1 MIAHFRPIRRQLRRG
16 KRSPFR
22 VLFTKDLKGLGSG
35 ADNRSVSTLAHTM
48 MTAARSADSGL
59 SGPGELD
66 RYPYGEANGADRVG
80 APVWDVADQDLGRMG
95 RRAAGS
101 RGRGLHGQLVQ
112 QLGQMIVSGDLG
124 ADRPLVPEEI
134 GQRFEVSRTVV
145 RESLRVLEAKGLV
158 SARPNVGTRVRP
170 VSDWNLL
177 DPDIIE
183 WRAFGP
189 QRDDQRRELNELRWT
204 IEPLAARLAAGHGRE
219 DVQQRLTDMIE
230 IMGHALGQGDPI
242 TFARAD
248 AEFHSLL
255 IQLAGNRMLEH
266 LSGIV
271 SAALQVSGGPSRA
284 ATVRT
289 RRPSPTTVG
298 SPTPLPRVTARARRP
313 PCGSCS
319 PSTPM
324 SNVWSPRPAS
334 TDAFHGDS
342 VIGASVQAPGVRCTA
357 RSGCAH
363 RLFLMCRRIAPD
375 PPGPGAIRRHMRGP

>member
-1 MIAHFRPIRRQLRRG
+1 
-16 KRSPFR
+16 
-22 VLFTKDLKGLGSG
+22 VLFTKDLKGVEEG
-35 ADNRSVSTLAHTM
+35 ADKGSVSTLAHTM
-48 MTAARSADSGL
+48 MTAARTADSGL
-59 SGPGELD
+59 AGPGELD
-66 RYPYGEANGADRVG
+66 RYPYAEAPVADRVAVPSWEG
-80 APVWDVADQDLGRMG
+80 ADQELGRVG
-95 RRAAGS
+95 RRSAG

-189 QRDDQRRELNELRWT
+189 QRDDQRRELTELRWT

-219 DVQQRLTDMIE
+219 DVQQRLGDMVE
-230 IMGHALGQGDPI
+230 IMGHAMAQGDAL
-242 TFARAD
+242 TFSRAD

-255 IQLAGNRMLEH
+255 IQVAGNRMLEH

-271 SAALQVSGGPSRA
+271 SAALQVSGGPVA
-284 ATVRT
+284 GCD
-289 RRPSPTTVG
+289 RP
-298 SPTPLPRVTARARRP
+298 
-313 PCGSCS
+313 
-319 PSTPM
+319 
-324 SNVWSPRPAS
+324 NDAS
-334 TDAFHGDS
+334 L
-342 VIGASVQAPGVRCTA
+342 
-357 RSGCAH
+357 AH
-363 RLFLMCRRIAPD
+363 HARIAD
-375 PPGPGAIRRHMRGP
+375 ALAAGDGTGAETAMRQLLMVHPEVERVVPAPREH

>member
-1 MIAHFRPIRRQLRRG
+1 M
-16 KRSPFR
+16 
-22 VLFTKDLKGLGSG
+22 
-35 ADNRSVSTLAHTM
+35 STLAHTM
-48 MTAARSADSGL
+48 MTTARSADPGVAS
-59 SGPGELD
+59 PGERD
-66 RYPYGEANGADRVG
+66 RRPYADGPTVDRPGPPAWDGGE
-80 APVWDVADQDLGRMG
+80 PELGRVS

-189 QRDDQRRELNELRWT
+189 QRDDQRRELGELRWT

-219 DVQQRLTDMIE
+219 DVQQRLSEMVQ
-230 IMGHALGQGDPI
+230 IMGHAAGQGDAL
-242 TFARAD
+242 TFSRAD
-248 AEFHSLL
+248 AEFHMLL
-255 IQLAGNRMLEH
+255 IQAAGNRMLDH

-271 SAALQVSGGPSRA
+271 SAALQVSGGPVTGCDRLNEATLSQHGLIVDALSVGDGA
-284 ATVRT
+284 AAESAMRQLLTVQPESDRVV
-289 RRPSPTTVG
+289 PA
-298 SPTPLPRVTARARRP
+298 PRE
-313 PCGSCS
+313 
-319 PSTPM
+319 
-324 SNVWSPRPAS
+324 
-334 TDAFHGDS
+334 H
-342 VIGASVQAPGVRCTA
+342 
-357 RSGCAH
+357 
-363 RLFLMCRRIAPD
+363 
-375 PPGPGAIRRHMRGP
+375 

>member
-1 MIAHFRPIRRQLRRG
+1 M
-16 KRSPFR
+16 
-22 VLFTKDLKGLGSG
+22 LFTKDLKGAQSV
-35 ADNRSVSTLAHTM
+35 ADKGCVSTLAHTM
-48 MTAARSADSGL
+48 MTAARPVDSGL

-66 RYPYGEANGADRVG
+66 RYPYGEAPGAERSGMPAWDGSDVEMGRV
-80 APVWDVADQDLGRMG
+80 G

-189 QRDDQRRELNELRWT
+189 QREDQRRELCELRWT

-219 DVQQRLTDMIE
+219 DVQQRLADMVE
-230 IMGHALGQGDPI
+230 IMGHALAQGDTL

-248 AEFHSLL
+248 TEFHTLL
-255 IQLAGNRMLEH
+255 LQLGGNRMLEH

-271 SAALQVSGGPSRA
+271 SSALQVSGGPATGCDRPTENSVGLHSRIVEA
-284 ATVRT
+284 LGSADSSGAESAMRQLLTVH
-289 RRPSPTTVG
+289 PEVEHVVPA
-298 SPTPLPRVTARARRP
+298 PRE
-313 PCGSCS
+313 
-319 PSTPM
+319 
-324 SNVWSPRPAS
+324 
-334 TDAFHGDS
+334 H
-342 VIGASVQAPGVRCTA
+342 
-357 RSGCAH
+357 
-363 RLFLMCRRIAPD
+363 
-375 PPGPGAIRRHMRGP
+375 

>member
-1 MIAHFRPIRRQLRRG
+1 M
-16 KRSPFR
+16 
-22 VLFTKDLKGLGSG
+22 
-35 ADNRSVSTLAHTM
+35 STLAHTM

-59 SGPGELD
+59 AGPGDLD
-66 RYPYGEANGADRVG
+66 RYSYADAPAAGRVG
-80 APVWDVADQDLGRMG
+80 ASAWDGSDPELGRVG

-189 QRDDQRRELNELRWT
+189 QRDDQRRELSELRWT

-219 DVQQRLTDMIE
+219 DVQQRLGDMVE
-230 IMGHALGQGDPI
+230 IMGHAMGQGDAL
-242 TFARAD
+242 TFSRAD

-271 SAALQVSGGPSRA
+271 SAALQVSGNPVTGCDRPNETSLAHHGRIVDALATGDA
-284 ATVRT
+284 AAAEAAMRQLLTVHPEVERVV
-289 RRPSPTTVG
+289 PA
-298 SPTPLPRVTARARRP
+298 PRE
-313 PCGSCS
+313 
-319 PSTPM
+319 
-324 SNVWSPRPAS
+324 
-334 TDAFHGDS
+334 H
-342 VIGASVQAPGVRCTA
+342 
-357 RSGCAH
+357 
-363 RLFLMCRRIAPD
+363 
-375 PPGPGAIRRHMRGP
+375 

>member
-1 MIAHFRPIRRQLRRG
+1 M
-16 KRSPFR
+16 
-22 VLFTKDLKGLGSG
+22 LFTKDLKGHGG
-35 ADNRSVSTLAHTM
+35 NADKGCVSTLAHTM
-48 MTAARSADSGL
+48 MTAARSVDSGL
-59 SGPGELD
+59 GAPGDLD
-66 RYPYGEANGADRVG
+66 RYPYAETPVAERVG
-80 APVWDVADQDLGRMG
+80 PPSWEGVETDLGRVG
-95 RRAAGS
+95 RRSAGS

-219 DVQQRLTDMIE
+219 DVQQRLSDMVE
-230 IMGHALGQGDPI
+230 IMGHAYAQGDGI
-242 TFARAD
+242 TFSRAD
-248 AEFHSLL
+248 TEFHSLL

-271 SAALQVSGGPSRA
+271 AAALQVSGGPV
-284 ATVRT
+284 TGCD
-289 RRPSPTTVG
+289 RPG
-298 SPTPLPRVTARARRP
+298 E
-313 PCGSCS
+313 SCL
-319 PSTPM
+319 THH
-324 SNVWSPRPAS
+324 A
-334 TDAFHGDS
+334 
-342 VIGASVQAPGVRCTA
+342 
-357 RSGCAH
+357 
-363 RLFLMCRRIAPD
+363 RIAD
-375 PPGPGAIRRHMRGP
+375 CLAAGDAQGAEAAMRQLLTVHPEVERVVPAPREH

>member
-1 MIAHFRPIRRQLRRG
+1 M
-16 KRSPFR
+16 
-22 VLFTKDLKGLGSG
+22 
-35 ADNRSVSTLAHTM
+35 STLAHTM

-59 SGPGELD
+59 AGPGELD
-66 RYPYGEANGADRVG
+66 RYPYAEAPMADRVAAPAWEG
-80 APVWDVADQDLGRMG
+80 ADSDLGRVG

-219 DVQQRLTDMIE
+219 DVQQRLVDLVE
-230 IMGHALGQGDPI
+230 IMSHALAQGDAL
-242 TFARAD
+242 TFSRAD
-248 AEFHSLL
+248 VEFHALL
-255 IQLAGNRMLEH
+255 IQVAGNRMLDH

-271 SAALQVSGGPSRA
+271 SAALQVSGGP
-284 ATVRT
+284 ATGCE
-289 RRPSPTTVG
+289 RPTE
-298 SPTPLPRVTARARRP
+298 
-313 PCGSCS
+313 
-319 PSTPM
+319 
-324 SNVWSPRPAS
+324 
-334 TDAFHGDS
+334 
-342 VIGASVQAPGVRCTA
+342 ASVAQHARIVEGLGSGDGAVAEGAMRQLLTVHPEVERVVPAPRE
-357 RSGCAH
+357 H
-363 RLFLMCRRIAPD
+363 
-375 PPGPGAIRRHMRGP
+375 

>member
-1 MIAHFRPIRRQLRRG
+1 M
-16 KRSPFR
+16 
-22 VLFTKDLKGLGSG
+22 
-35 ADNRSVSTLAHTM
+35 STLAHTM
-48 MTAARSADSGL
+48 MTAARPADSGL
-59 SGPGELD
+59 ASSGDLD
-66 RYPYGEANGADRVG
+66 RYPYVEAPGADRVG
-80 APVWDVADQDLGRMG
+80 PPSWEGAETELGRVG
-95 RRAAGS
+95 RRTAGS

-219 DVQQRLTDMIE
+219 DIQQRLSDMVE
-230 IMGHALGQGDPI
+230 IMGHAFAQGDGL
-242 TFARAD
+242 TFSRAD

-255 IQLAGNRMLEH
+255 VQLAGNRMLEH

-271 SAALQVSGGPSRA
+271 GAALQVSGAPATGCERPGESCLTHHARIVDCLA
-284 ATVRT
+284 AGDAQGAEAAMRQLLTVH
-289 RRPSPTTVG
+289 PEPGGVV
-298 SPTPLPRVTARARRP
+298 PAPRE
-313 PCGSCS
+313 
-319 PSTPM
+319 
-324 SNVWSPRPAS
+324 
-334 TDAFHGDS
+334 H
-342 VIGASVQAPGVRCTA
+342 
-357 RSGCAH
+357 
-363 RLFLMCRRIAPD
+363 
-375 PPGPGAIRRHMRGP
+375 

>member
-1 MIAHFRPIRRQLRRG
+1 M
-16 KRSPFR
+16 
-22 VLFTKDLKGLGSG
+22 LFTKDLKGHGSH
-35 ADNRSVSTLAHTM
+35 ADKGCVSTLAHTM
-48 MTAARSADSGL
+48 MTPARPVESGL
-59 SGPGELD
+59 GAPGDLD
-66 RYPYGEANGADRVG
+66 RYPYAEAPGADRIG
-80 APVWDVADQDLGRMG
+80 PPAWEATEELGRVG

-189 QRDDQRRELNELRWT
+189 QRDDQRRELNQLRWT

-219 DVQQRLTDMIE
+219 DIQQRLADMVE
-230 IMGHALGQGDPI
+230 IMGHAYAQGDGI
-242 TFARAD
+242 TFSRAD
-248 AEFHSLL
+248 TEFHALL

-271 SAALQVSGGPSRA
+271 GAALQVSGAP
-284 ATVRT
+284 ATGCD
-289 RRPSPTTVG
+289 RPSESCLAHHARIVDALAAGDANGAETAMRQLLTVHPEEG
-298 SPTPLPRVTARARRP
+298 RVVPAPR
-313 PCGSCS
+313 G
-319 PSTPM
+319 
-324 SNVWSPRPAS
+324 N
-334 TDAFHGDS
+334 
-342 VIGASVQAPGVRCTA
+342 
-357 RSGCAH
+357 
-363 RLFLMCRRIAPD
+363 
-375 PPGPGAIRRHMRGP
+375 

>member
-1 MIAHFRPIRRQLRRG
+1 M
-16 KRSPFR
+16 
-22 VLFTKDLKGLGSG
+22 
-35 ADNRSVSTLAHTM
+35 STLAHTM

-59 SGPGELD
+59 AGPGDLD
-66 RYPYGEANGADRVG
+66 RYPYAEAAAGRVG
-80 APVWDVADQDLGRMG
+80 ASVWDGSDPELGRVG

-189 QRDDQRRELNELRWT
+189 QRDNQRRELSELRWT

-219 DVQQRLTDMIE
+219 DVQQRLGDMVE
-230 IMGHALGQGDPI
+230 IMGHAMSQGDAL
-242 TFARAD
+242 TFSRAD

-271 SAALQVSGGPSRA
+271 SAALQVSGSPVTGCDRPNESSLAHHGRIVDALATGDA
-284 ATVRT
+284 AAAEAAMRQLLTVHPDVERVV
-289 RRPSPTTVG
+289 PA
-298 SPTPLPRVTARARRP
+298 PRE
-313 PCGSCS
+313 
-319 PSTPM
+319 
-324 SNVWSPRPAS
+324 
-334 TDAFHGDS
+334 H
-342 VIGASVQAPGVRCTA
+342 
-357 RSGCAH
+357 
-363 RLFLMCRRIAPD
+363 
-375 PPGPGAIRRHMRGP
+375 

>member
-1 MIAHFRPIRRQLRRG
+1 M
-16 KRSPFR
+16 
-22 VLFTKDLKGLGSG
+22 LFTKDLKGVGND
-35 ADNRSVSTLAHTM
+35 ADKGCVSTLAHTM
-48 MTAARSADSGL
+48 MTAARSSDSGL
-59 SGPGELD
+59 AGPGELD
-66 RYPYGEANGADRVG
+66 RYPYTDAPVTDRVG
-80 APVWDVADQDLGRMG
+80 APAWEGGESELGRVG

-189 QRDDQRRELNELRWT
+189 QRDDQRRELSELRWT

-219 DVQQRLTDMIE
+219 EVQQRLSDMVE
-230 IMGHALGQGDPI
+230 IMSHAMAQGDAL
-242 TFARAD
+242 TFSRAD
-248 AEFHSLL
+248 AEFHGLL
-255 IQLAGNRMLEH
+255 IQMAGNRMLGH

-271 SAALQVSGGPSRA
+271 SAALQVSGGPVTGCDRPNEASLALHARIVDALGTGDGTA
-284 ATVRT
+284 AETAMRQLLTVHPEVERVV
-289 RRPSPTTVG
+289 PA
-298 SPTPLPRVTARARRP
+298 PRE
-313 PCGSCS
+313 
-319 PSTPM
+319 
-324 SNVWSPRPAS
+324 
-334 TDAFHGDS
+334 H
-342 VIGASVQAPGVRCTA
+342 
-357 RSGCAH
+357 
-363 RLFLMCRRIAPD
+363 
-375 PPGPGAIRRHMRGP
+375 

>member
-1 MIAHFRPIRRQLRRG
+1 M
-16 KRSPFR
+16 
-22 VLFTKDLKGLGSG
+22 
-35 ADNRSVSTLAHTM
+35 STLAHTM
-48 MTAARSADSGL
+48 MTAARSVESGL
-59 SGPGELD
+59 AAQGGID
-66 RYPYGEANGADRVG
+66 RYPYAEAPGADRIPAPAWDG
-80 APVWDVADQDLGRMG
+80 ADNELGRVG
-95 RRAAGS
+95 RRSAGS

-177 DPDIIE
+177 DADIIE

-189 QRDDQRRELNELRWT
+189 QRDDQRRELSELRWT

-219 DVQQRLTDMIE
+219 DVQQRLADMVE
-230 IMGHALGQGDPI
+230 IMGHAIAQGDSI
-242 TFARAD
+242 TFSRAD

-271 SAALQVSGGPSRA
+271 SAALQVSGGPV
-284 ATVRT
+284 TGCD
-289 RRPSPTTVG
+289 RP
-298 SPTPLPRVTARARRP
+298 
-313 PCGSCS
+313 
-319 PSTPM
+319 
-324 SNVWSPRPAS
+324 
-334 TDAFHGDS
+334 TDASLAHHARIVEALAAGD
-342 VIGASVQAPGVRCTA
+342 AQAAESAMRQ
-357 RSGCAH
+357 
-363 RLFLMCRRIAPD
+363 LLMVHPEVERVVPAP
-375 PPGPGAIRRHMRGP
+375 REH

>member
-1 MIAHFRPIRRQLRRG
+1 M
-16 KRSPFR
+16 
-22 VLFTKDLKGLGSG
+22 
-35 ADNRSVSTLAHTM
+35 STLAHTM

-59 SGPGELD
+59 AGPGELD
-66 RYPYGEANGADRVG
+66 RYPYAEAPMADRVAAPAWEG
-80 APVWDVADQDLGRMG
+80 ADSDLGRVG

-204 IEPLAARLAAGHGRE
+204 IEPLAARLAAGHGHE
-219 DVQQRLTDMIE
+219 DVQQRLVDLVE
-230 IMGHALGQGDPI
+230 IMSHALAQGDAL
-242 TFARAD
+242 TFSRAD
-248 AEFHSLL
+248 AEFHALL
-255 IQLAGNRMLEH
+255 IQVAGNRMLDH

-271 SAALQVSGGPSRA
+271 SAALQVSGGP
-284 ATVRT
+284 ATGCE
-289 RRPSPTTVG
+289 RPTE
-298 SPTPLPRVTARARRP
+298 
-313 PCGSCS
+313 
-319 PSTPM
+319 
-324 SNVWSPRPAS
+324 
-334 TDAFHGDS
+334 
-342 VIGASVQAPGVRCTA
+342 ASVAQHARIVDGLGSGDGAVAEGAMRQLLTVHPEVERVVPAPRE
-357 RSGCAH
+357 H
-363 RLFLMCRRIAPD
+363 
-375 PPGPGAIRRHMRGP
+375 

>member
-1 MIAHFRPIRRQLRRG
+1 M
-16 KRSPFR
+16 
-22 VLFTKDLKGLGSG
+22 LFTKDLKGVGNG
-35 ADNRSVSTLAHTM
+35 ADKGCVSTLAHTM

-59 SGPGELD
+59 ANPGELD
-66 RYPYGEANGADRVG
+66 RYPYAEAPAADRVG
-80 APVWDVADQDLGRMG
+80 APAWDGADPELGRVN

-189 QRDDQRRELNELRWT
+189 QRDDQRRELSELRWT

-219 DVQQRLTDMIE
+219 DVQQRLSDMVE
-230 IMGHALGQGDPI
+230 IMGHAMGQGDAL

-248 AEFHSLL
+248 SEFHALL
-255 IQLAGNRMLEH
+255 IQIAGNRMLEH

-271 SAALQVSGGPSRA
+271 SAALQVSGGPV
-284 ATVRT
+284 TGCE
-289 RRPSPTTVG
+289 RPSE
-298 SPTPLPRVTARARRP
+298 
-313 PCGSCS
+313 
-319 PSTPM
+319 
-324 SNVWSPRPAS
+324 AS
-334 TDAFHGDS
+334 LAHHGRIVEALADGD
-342 VIGASVQAPGVRCTA
+342 GAAAEAAMRQLLTIHPGVERVVP
-357 RSGCAH
+357 
-363 RLFLMCRRIAPD
+363 AP
-375 PPGPGAIRRHMRGP
+375 REH

>member
-1 MIAHFRPIRRQLRRG
+1 
-16 KRSPFR
+16 
-22 VLFTKDLKGLGSG
+22 
-35 ADNRSVSTLAHTM
+35 M

-59 SGPGELD
+59 AGPGELD
-66 RYPYGEANGADRVG
+66 RYPFTDAPGADRVG
-80 APVWDVADQDLGRMG
+80 VPAWESGEPELGRVG
-95 RRAAGS
+95 RRTAGS

-189 QRDDQRRELNELRWT
+189 QRDNQRRELSELRWT

-219 DVQQRLTDMIE
+219 DVQQRLVDMVE
-230 IMGHALGQGDPI
+230 IMGHAMSQGDAL
-242 TFARAD
+242 TFSRAD
-248 AEFHSLL
+248 AEYHSLL

-271 SAALQVSGGPSRA
+271 SSALQVSGGPI
-284 ATVRT
+284 TGCD
-289 RRPSPTTVG
+289 RPTEIS
-298 SPTPLPRVTARARRP
+298 L
-313 PCGSCS
+313 
-319 PSTPM
+319 
-324 SNVWSPRPAS
+324 
-334 TDAFHGDS
+334 
-342 VIGASVQAPGVRCTA
+342 
-357 RSGCAH
+357 AH
-363 RLFLMCRRIAPD
+363 HARIAEAL
-375 PPGPGAIRRHMRGP
+375 GAGDGAAAETAMRQLLTIHPEVERVVPAPREH

>member
-1 MIAHFRPIRRQLRRG
+1 
-16 KRSPFR
+16 
-22 VLFTKDLKGLGSG
+22 VLFTKDLKGVGGG
-35 ADNRSVSTLAHTM
+35 ADKGSVSTLAHTM

-59 SGPGELD
+59 AGPGDLD
-66 RYPYGEANGADRVG
+66 RYSYAEAPAAGRVG
-80 APVWDVADQDLGRMG
+80 ASVWDGSDPELGRVG

-183 WRAFGP
+183 WRAYGP
-189 QRDDQRRELNELRWT
+189 QRDDQRRELSELRWM

-219 DVQQRLTDMIE
+219 DVQQRLGDMVE
-230 IMGHALGQGDPI
+230 IMGHAMSQGDAL
-242 TFARAD
+242 TFSRAD

-271 SAALQVSGGPSRA
+271 SAALQVSGNPVTGCDRPNDTSLAHHGRIVDALATGDA
-284 ATVRT
+284 AAAEAAMRQLLTVHPEVERVV
-289 RRPSPTTVG
+289 PA
-298 SPTPLPRVTARARRP
+298 PRE
-313 PCGSCS
+313 
-319 PSTPM
+319 
-324 SNVWSPRPAS
+324 
-334 TDAFHGDS
+334 H
-342 VIGASVQAPGVRCTA
+342 
-357 RSGCAH
+357 
-363 RLFLMCRRIAPD
+363 
-375 PPGPGAIRRHMRGP
+375 

>member
-1 MIAHFRPIRRQLRRG
+1 M
-16 KRSPFR
+16 
-22 VLFTKDLKGLGSG
+22 
-35 ADNRSVSTLAHTM
+35 STLAHTM

-59 SGPGELD
+59 AGPGELD
-66 RYPYGEANGADRVG
+66 RYPYAEAPMADRVAAPAWEG
-80 APVWDVADQDLGRMG
+80 ADSDLGRVG

-219 DVQQRLTDMIE
+219 DVQQRLVDLVE
-230 IMGHALGQGDPI
+230 IMSHALAQGDAL
-242 TFARAD
+242 TFSRAD
-248 AEFHSLL
+248 AEFHALL
-255 IQLAGNRMLEH
+255 IQVAGNRMLDH

-271 SAALQVSGGPSRA
+271 SAALQVSGGPA
-284 ATVRT
+284 AGCE
-289 RRPSPTTVG
+289 RPTE
-298 SPTPLPRVTARARRP
+298 
-313 PCGSCS
+313 
-319 PSTPM
+319 
-324 SNVWSPRPAS
+324 
-334 TDAFHGDS
+334 
-342 VIGASVQAPGVRCTA
+342 ASVAQHARIVDGLGSGDGAVSEGAMRQLLTVHPEVERVVPAPRE
-357 RSGCAH
+357 H
-363 RLFLMCRRIAPD
+363 
-375 PPGPGAIRRHMRGP
+375 